1 MRTPRQ
7 PHPNSKSEFQFV
19 LGLLEKHYGRPA
31 PPVVTDPFE
40 QILLE
45 NVVYLA
51 NDERRMAAFTALKKC
66 VGLRPDKILA
76 ASDETLLEI
85 ARMGSIVPEVS
96 VRKMR
101 EVADIAKNALK
112 GNLRASLKKPF
123 REAVKDMKLFPGIG
137 DPGAEKILLF
147 ARSHRVLAFDSNGLR
162 VVRRLGFS
170 EEKKNYSASYR
181 AAQEALQDQLPADFD
196 SLIRAYQLLRRH
208 GKELCKTSRPLCG
221 QCPLQ
226 LDCRY
231 FKTSYH
237 PVDDA

>member
-1 MRTPRQ
+1 MKTQHRPQ
-7 PHPNSKSEFQFV
+7 LEPKPQFQLV
-19 LGLLEKHYGRPA
+19 LRLLKGHYGQPA
-31 PPVVTDPFE
+31 PPAVTDPYE
-40 QILLE
+40 QVLLE

-51 NDERRMAAFTALKKC
+51 NDERRMAAFAALKKR
-66 VGLRPDKILA
+66 VGLRPEKILA

-85 ARMGSIVPEVS
+85 TRMGSIVPEVS

-101 EVADIAKNALK
+101 EVAAIAKNALK
-112 GNLRASLKKPF
+112 GNLRASLKKPL
-123 REAVKDMKLFPGIG
+123 REAARDMKLFPGIG

-147 ARSHRVLAFDSNGLR
+147 ARGHRILAFDSNGLR
-162 VVRRLGFS
+162 VIHRLGFS
-170 EEKKNYSASYR
+170 EDKKNYSASYR
-181 AAQEALQDQLPADFD
+181 AAQEALQDQIPADFN

-208 GKELCKTSRPLCG
+208 GKELCKNSRPLCG

-237 PVDDA
+237 PGTNT